1 MTQSLPPNANT
12 QDMPSTALFS
22 SPLSISQDAGLVTD
36 LVEDTYQCLRLAQLI
51 ANDRFVREIQA
62 KEWFA
67 SFLETLKELGFKLI
81 EHTRKAIP
89 YNPSD
94 DVLKD
99 VFEGWLPPPQ
109 TAKSSFHAAAKNAL
123 NEMQASED
131 NLYRKYTSS
140 THLSITLAADPGE
153 PLTAILFHVLCTH
166 DPDAPKTRLKLE
178 LDHLGAVFD
187 KDAFNSQRKKVQD
200 QLDKFAKLDQLL
212 DV

>member
-1 MTQSLPPNANT
+1 
-12 QDMPSTALFS
+12 
-22 SPLSISQDAGLVTD
+22 
-36 LVEDTYQCLRLAQLI
+36 
-51 ANDRFVREIQA
+51 
-62 KEWFA
+62 
-67 SFLETLKELGFKLI
+67 
-81 EHTRKAIP
+81 
-89 YNPSD
+89 
-94 DVLKD
+94 
-99 VFEGWLPPPQ
+99 
-109 TAKSSFHAAAKNAL
+109 
-123 NEMQASED
+123 MQASED

-200 QLDKFAKLDQLL
+200 QLDKFATLDQLL